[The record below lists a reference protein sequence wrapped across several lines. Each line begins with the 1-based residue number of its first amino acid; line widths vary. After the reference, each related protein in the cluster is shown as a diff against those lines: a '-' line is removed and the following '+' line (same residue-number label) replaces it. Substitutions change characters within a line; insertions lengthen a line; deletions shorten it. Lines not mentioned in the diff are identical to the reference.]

1 MALLGMLI
9 AFLLLVALAYR
20 GWSILMLAP
29 AAAIAVLS
37 SRRLLCELHPAES
50 KAR

>member
-20 GWSILMLAP
+20 GWKYLDARAGRRDRSAVVAP
-29 AAAIAVLS
+29 
-37 SRRLLCELHPAES
+37 PPM
-50 KAR
+50 